1 MIKVKFDKEKFSRQ
15 LKFVTQNINISDYA
29 EKCGISRSYLSQYI
43 GKHREN
49 PPKPEILKKIAD
61 ASGGKLDYEEL
72 MVTVGYLDE
81 KRYEER
87 KNYLKIMRHYRESNN
102 LPEGL
107 KDELKQNEILPDY
120 EELLPVYEF
129 ENRIIWEDQDERERK
144 SNFRSNLKNYFAKII
159 AEKSSYVVRITDD
172 RFKNLGIKK
181 EDFAA
186 VKVTK
191 NQFDSGAIVLIS
203 IKQDEVTTV
212 RTIKRIYRLEDGNIH
227 LEPSDDLKDIY
238 RESEINVIGKIIAI
252 RRDIDL

>member
-1 MIKVKFDKEKFSRQ
+1 VIKVKFDKEKFSKQ

-87 KNYLKIMRHYRESNN
+87 KNYLKIMRQYRESNN

-107 KDELKQNEILPDY
+107 KDELNQKEILPDY

-144 SNFRSNLKNYFAKII
+144 SNFRSHLKDYFAKKI
-159 AEKSSYVVRITDD
+159 AEKSDYAVKIKDD
-172 RFKNLGIKK
+172 RFKDLGIHKNYLV
-181 EDFAA
+181 A
-186 VKVTK
+186 VKK
-191 NQFDSGAIVLIS
+191 CQPRSGKKVLI
-203 IKQDEVTTV
+203 IIQNGEENIN
-212 RTIKRIYRLEDGNIH
+212 TIKRYYRLDNGKIH
-227 LEPSDDLKDIY
+227 LDPSDNSESIY
-238 RESEINVIGKIIAI
+238 EESEIRVIGEIISI
-252 RRDIDL
+252 RGN